1 MIIITRLCKKTCK
14 DLHTLARTF
23 KFVGTSKSRVFANS
37 FITPQFLH
45 CSLIWIFHSQIM
57 ERRINKIH
65 KRVLRPIYLSD
76 SKLTFKYQS
85 KNLQALASEMFNAKL
100 NISVEIFSMKLIY
113 TETNKNNFC
122 VLWL

>member
-23 KFVGTSKSRVFANS
+23 KFVGTSKRRVFANS

-65 KRVLRPIYLSD
+65 QRVLSPIYLSD
-76 SKLTFKYQS
+76 SKLTFQELLDLKKTVS
-85 KNLQALASEMFNAKL
+85 IHHKLAST
-100 NISVEIFSMKLIY
+100 SQ
-113 TETNKNNFC
+113 
-122 VLWL
+122 